1 MKRGEILDEKILVKK
16 AIKGDNEAFL
26 ALMHSYEEALYRTA
40 FSYLK
45 NEGDSLEAIQEVTY
59 RAYRSIKTV
68 KEPTYFKTWL
78 IRIMMNYCQDV
89 IKKSKREVLEERI
102 LTIQGIT
109 EDFTF
114 LEVEE
119 ALLHL
124 TEYERE
130 LLHLKYFEEVK
141 IKEIAVMWN
150 TPEGTIKTRLHKAL
164 RSLRAK
170 FEEKGEVK
178 RV

>member
-1 MKRGEILDEKILVKK
+1 MSEKMLAKK
-16 AIKGDNEAFL
+16 AIKGDEEAFL
-26 ALMHSYEEALYRTA
+26 TLMHTYEEVLYRTA

-45 NEGDSLEAIQEVTY
+45 SEGDALEAIQEVTY
-59 RAYRSIKTV
+59 RAYKGIKTV
-68 KEPTYFKTWL
+68 KEPAYFKTWL

-89 IKKSKREVLEERI
+89 IKKSNREVLEERI
-102 LTIQGIT
+102 LNIQGVT

-114 LEVEE
+114 LELEE
-119 ALLHL
+119 ALLNL
-124 TEYERE
+124 SAYERE
-130 LLHLKYFEEVK
+130 LLHLKYFEDVK
-141 IKEIAVMWN
+141 IKDIAVMWN

-164 RSLRAK
+164 RTLRAG

>member
-1 MKRGEILDEKILVKK
+1 MNEKILVKK

-45 NEGDSLEAIQEVTY
+45 NEVDSLEAIQEMTY

-68 KEPTYFKTWL
+68 KESTYFKTWL
-78 IRIMMNYCQDV
+78 IRIMMNYCRDV

-102 LTIQGIT
+102 LSIQGIT

-119 ALLHL
+119 ALSHL
-124 TEYERE
+124 SDYERE
-130 LLHLKYFEEVK
+130 LLHLKYFEDVK
-141 IKEIAVMWN
+141 IKEIAAMWN

-164 RSLRAK
+164 RLLRAK

>member
-1 MKRGEILDEKILVKK
+1 MLAKK
-16 AIKGDNEAFL
+16 AIKGDEEAFL
-26 ALMHSYEEALYRTA
+26 TLMHTYEEALYRTA

-45 NEGDSLEAIQEVTY
+45 NEGDALEAIQEVTY
-59 RAYRSIKTV
+59 RAYKGIKTV
-68 KEPTYFKTWL
+68 KEPAYFKTWL

-89 IKKSKREVLEERI
+89 IKKSNREVLEERI
-102 LTIQGIT
+102 LTIQGVT

-114 LEVEE
+114 LELEE
-119 ALLHL
+119 ALLNL
-124 TEYERE
+124 SAYERE
-130 LLHLKYFEEVK
+130 LLHLKYFEDVK
-141 IKEIAVMWN
+141 IKDIAVMWN

-164 RSLRAK
+164 LALRAG